1 MAVYCTSAVLSV
13 CTVLRLTTFFQRT
26 WGCQDS
32 SQIDKSRTGRA
43 WWRGFEERER
53 ELQHAEQPW
62 VSTQCGGPPQL
73 EATRV
78 RMVHH
83 EPAWPAVHGL
93 LRPQGPLQD
102 PPQTPPAPAAAGD
115 CPHKV
120 GHTIMH
126 PLHVIS
132 YFSLACLLFNFWNF
146 SYSRKL
152 LCLGFIFLHRRLFTA
167 PKYSGIMG
175 WTSSIWGLKYLS
187 IGFTQV
193 QTDEQLL

>member
-43 WWRGFEERER
+43 WWSGFEEREIAAACWAALSVYTVWGPSPAGGSPR
-53 ELQHAEQPW
+53 ED
-62 VSTQCGGPPQL
+62 
-73 EATRV
+73 
-78 RMVHH
+78 MVHH

-115 CPHKV
+115 CTHKV

-132 YFSLACLLFNFWNF
+132 YFSLACSTFQ
-146 SYSRKL
+146 
-152 LCLGFIFLHRRLFTA
+152 IFLTAENCCAWVSFFFIEDSLLHPNTQESWDGQVLF
-167 PKYSGIMG
+167 G
-175 WTSSIWGLKYLS
+175 
-187 IGFTQV
+187 V
-193 QTDEQLL
+193 

>member
-62 VSTQCGGPPQL
+62 VFTQCGGPPQL
-73 EATRV
+73 EAPRV
-78 RMVHH
+78 RMVRH

-93 LRPQGPLQD
+93 LRPPGPLQD

-115 CPHKV
+115 SPHKV
-120 GHTIMH
+120 GHTILH

-132 YFSLACLLFNFWNF
+132 YLRLACSTFE
-146 SYSRKL
+146 
-152 LCLGFIFLHRRLFTA
+152 IFLTAENCCAWVSFFFIEDSLLHPNTQESWKGHVLF
-167 PKYSGIMG
+167 G
-175 WTSSIWGLKYLS
+175 
-187 IGFTQV
+187 V
-193 QTDEQLL
+193 